1 MYFIIACLNRLL
13 QTAASVLLLPFFLL
27 QHKKC
32 HQEANVKHKVSF
44 SFYFEIWVDFRFYSL
59 SAFARGR
66 CGLKS
71 VTQQSICCQVNHP
84 ITDTR
89 RSQVTWPHILG
100 AYRTRRVTGKFFSR
114 LNKYVIRVTV
124 GPSVHAPIHEER
136 GLCWINKVVRDAFTG
151 SHNPTNKSFHEV
163 VTMQKHQNYSRLMW
177 EQVRKRVSSFCPPV
191 CFMQRS
197 VSDSNVCG

>member
-1 MYFIIACLNRLL
+1 MYFYYRLL
-13 QTAASVLLLPFFLL
+13 KQGFANCCICFIFAFFFLL

-44 SFYFEIWVDFRFYSL
+44 SFYFEICVDFRFYSL

-89 RSQVTWPHILG
+89 RSQVT
-100 AYRTRRVTGKFFSR
+100 
-114 LNKYVIRVTV
+114 
-124 GPSVHAPIHEER
+124 
-136 GLCWINKVVRDAFTG
+136 
-151 SHNPTNKSFHEV
+151 
-163 VTMQKHQNYSRLMW
+163 
-177 EQVRKRVSSFCPPV
+177 
-191 CFMQRS
+191 
-197 VSDSNVCG
+197 